1 VSSPSSAL
9 ADADRAEL
17 LDLAVQV
24 VLSGIERRPIAGVA
38 VPTSPA
44 LGVLGASFVTLERGE
59 QLLGCIGTIEAVR
72 PLYEDVMQNAY
83 RSAFQDPRLPP
94 VDAGDYA
101 VMSVKVS
108 VLTPLAPMP
117 AGSRAELLGWLR
129 PGTDGLL
136 IADRLRR
143 ATFLPSVWPKV
154 ASPDEFVDLL
164 LAKAGFDRG
173 GWPAK
178 LKAWRYTTDE
188 FADPGPRAPL

>member
-1 VSSPSSAL
+1 
-9 ADADRAEL
+9 
-17 LDLAVQV
+17 
-24 VLSGIERRPIAGVA
+24 
-38 VPTSPA
+38 
-44 LGVLGASFVTLERGE
+44 
-59 QLLGCIGTIEAVR
+59 
-72 PLYEDVMQNAY
+72 
-83 RSAFQDPRLPP
+83 
-94 VDAGDYA
+94 
-101 VMSVKVS
+101 
-108 VLTPLAPMP
+108 MP

-164 LAKAGFDRG
+164 LLKAGFGRD

-178 LKAWRYTTDE
+178 LKAWRYATEE